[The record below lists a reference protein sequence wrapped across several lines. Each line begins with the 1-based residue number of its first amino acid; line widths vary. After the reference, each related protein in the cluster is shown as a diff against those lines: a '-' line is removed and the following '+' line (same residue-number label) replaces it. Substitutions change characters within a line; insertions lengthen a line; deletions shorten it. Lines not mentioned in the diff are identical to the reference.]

1 MCMCVRSLRH
11 APRCER
17 LDCSPLGS
25 SVHGLLQARRLEWV
39 ATCSSEP
46 ASPALHAG
54 SLPLVAQLVKETA
67 CNAEDLG
74 SIPGLG
80 RSPGERKVIQSSIL
94 AWRIPW
100 TSPWGCKESDTTEQL
115 SLSLPLASA
124 ETPALSIGMVP
135 VKSGRR
141 LLSAA
146 ARWHPGS
153 PGRHLWTETR
163 AGRGRSQAERARPG
177 IHSTPRPG

>member
-100 TSPWGCKESDTTEQL
+100 TSPWGCKESDTTERL